1 MTKPSASIVPSA
13 FVDIDVQMRLQ
24 GANDL
29 LHLNLQMQIK
39 QGQFASVY
47 GASGAGKTTLLRLL
61 AGLSHPH
68 SGQIKVAGETWLD
81 TQRKIQLRPQ
91 ERAVGMVFQDLA
103 LFPHLTVEENIAYG
117 VPKNDSAM
125 VQRLLEVTQLGVLR
139 KQLPKQLSGG
149 QKQRVALARALV
161 RRPQILLLDEPLS
174 ALDNAMRANL
184 QDELQALHQEFGLTT
199 LMVSHDL
206 GEIFKLSEHVFVLEQ
221 GRIVKQ
227 GAPSEVFLKTEEP
240 GKLQLHAQILAIRQ
254 EQVIAVLSLLVGQ
267 EIIEVAASPAEVSGL
282 RVGAMISIAPK
293 AFSPQ
298 ILKTSQD

>member
-117 VPKNDSAM
+117 VPKNDSAI
-125 VQRLLEVTQLGVLR
+125 VQRLLEVTQLNVLR

-149 QKQRVALARALV
+149 QKQRVALARALA

-174 ALDNAMRANL
+174 ALDNTMRANL
-184 QDELQALHQEFGLTT
+184 QDELQALHQEFALTT

-206 GEIFKLSEHVFVLEQ
+206 GEIFKLSEHVFVLER
-221 GRIVKQ
+221 GRIAKQ

-267 EIIEVAASPAEVSGL
+267 EIIEVAAAPEEVSGL

>member
-1 MTKPSASIVPSA
+1 MTNSSVA
-13 FVDIDVQMRLQ
+13 FKSSVFIDIDVQMRLQ
-24 GANDL
+24 GANDV
-29 LHLNLQMQIK
+29 LHLNVQMQIK

-117 VPKNDSAM
+117 VPKNDSAI

-149 QKQRVALARALV
+149 QKQRVALARALA

-184 QDELQALHQEFGLTT
+184 QDELKALHQEFGLTT

-206 GEIFKLSEHVFVLEQ
+206 GEIFKLSEHVFVLER
-221 GRIVKQ
+221 GRIAKQ

-267 EIIEVAASPAEVSGL
+267 EIIEVAASPEEVSGL

-298 ILKTSQD
+298 ILKTFRD